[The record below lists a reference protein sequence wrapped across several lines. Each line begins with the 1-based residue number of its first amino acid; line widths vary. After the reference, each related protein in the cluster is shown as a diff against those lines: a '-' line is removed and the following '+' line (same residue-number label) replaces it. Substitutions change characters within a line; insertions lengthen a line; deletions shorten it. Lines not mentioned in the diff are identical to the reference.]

1 MSCASYIT
9 SNIIVFL
16 EQAIPKDFRKI
27 CCQFF
32 RTTCSL
38 YFTDPNSD
46 VINENFFSPKH
57 GRVTY
62 HLKALDMLI
71 KIYDRAMGSK
81 SSGKELLSKNGIKS
95 CISIIGTALLQRS
108 HNIVMS
114 DYNIKSLFNWCHI
127 CDDCITHSIALFLGW
142 YDQGRVSR

>member
-1 MSCASYIT
+1 MTFS
-9 SNIIVFL
+9 

-32 RTTCSL
+32 SDHNV

-46 VINENFFSPKH
+46 VKNENFFSPKH

-71 KIYDRAMGSK
+71 KIYDRTMGSK
-81 SSGKELLSKNGIKS
+81 STGKELLSKNGIKS
-95 CISIIGTALLQRS
+95 RISNVSLLYLLSPLPSYMGSTQ
-108 HNIVMS
+108 
-114 DYNIKSLFNWCHI
+114 LF
-127 CDDCITHSIALFLGW
+127 SG
-142 YDQGRVSR
+142 S